1 MHRFAQ
7 LELRRIQNTRPN
19 P

>member
-1 MHRFAQ
+1 MHLFAQ